1 MMMKVLALAA
11 LVASASAGAAN
22 KTAAIAKLMV
32 RERARGRGRRKMRK
46 NALRRRAWRACAP
59 GATGGPVPPPAARAG
74 ASPSAHPRVGPR
86 SHHPPC
92 PSSGRGADGGAVWTA
107 AALKNPLDSERG
119 AGAHGVGGW
128 GGLTLALAG
137 RALGTGPPGHRA
149 CAKEVGRSPRPG
161 VRVVGSWAGQ
171 ALRTGGALRKGARQK
186 KTRPPARQQK
196 EKMHPQLIFPLPRPP
211 TLPQPGESDL
221 VMAKSELTEAV
232 REREN
237 AGAEG

>member
-1 MMMKVLALAA
+1 MMIKVLALAA

-107 AALKNPLDSERG
+107 AALKNPLDSERE
-119 AGAHGVGGW
+119 AGAHGVGGPHARARRARARHRASW
-128 GGLTLALAG
+128 PPCVCEGGWALAKAG
-137 RALGTGPPGHRA
+137 REGRGQLGGPGPAH
-149 CAKEVGRSPRPG
+149 GRRVAQGSETKKNAPASP
-161 VRVVGSWAGQ
+161 
-171 ALRTGGALRKGARQK
+171 TTKRKNASP
-186 KTRPPARQQK
+186 THFSSTPSPHTPPARGVR
-196 EKMHPQLIFPLPRPP
+196 PRDG
-211 TLPQPGESDL
+211 Q
-221 VMAKSELTEAV
+221 
-232 REREN
+232 ERTH
-237 AGAEG
+237 GGGT

>member
-1 MMMKVLALAA
+1 MMIKVLALAA

-107 AALKNPLDSERG
+107 AALKNSLDPGMGRAGTGEGRAHTRAPGARARHLVSRPPRACEGGWELAKAGHDGRG
-119 AGAHGVGGW
+119 QLGAPGPAHGRRVRQ
-128 GGLTLALAG
+128 G
-137 RALGTGPPGHRA
+137 R
-149 CAKEVGRSPRPG
+149 
-161 VRVVGSWAGQ
+161 
-171 ALRTGGALRKGARQK
+171 RQQQQ
-186 KTRPPARQQK
+186 KTRPSDAKIKNASPNSF
-196 EKMHPQLIFPLPRPP
+196 FPPPRPP
-211 TLPQPGESDL
+211 NPLPARG
-221 VMAKSELTEAV
+221 V
-232 REREN
+232 
-237 AGAEG
+237 